1 MEKIATIKDLYV
13 VKKDVMSSGYNA
25 HKIPAGTLV
34 YFEHTEKFGGIP
46 EELMND
52 YKAKGARV
60 PGWISYA
67 DEKNRIIRYA
77 LLKPYQLAKCNSVE
91 DLERY
96 NKVVEDFNAA
106 ERERQEESARNYAE
120 QNAKWEQERKDK
132 AAARDK
138 YMKSYKGRMN
148 LLTEKILRAL
158 VVAAYIIAM
167 KLGSKHR
174 EVVLTI
180 SKYDDDFA
188 RKAQCDVRED
198 IEKAL
203 GRDKHE
209 RYGYGCPYA
218 MMHY

>member
-46 EELMND
+46 EELMNN

-77 LLKPYQLAKCNSVE
+77 LLMPYQLAKCDSVE

-106 ERERQEESARNYAE
+106 ERARQEESARNYAE
-120 QNAKWEQERKDK
+120 QNAKWEQERKDR
-132 AAARDK
+132 AAAREK

-158 VVAAYIIAM
+158 VVAAYTIAM

-174 EVVLTI
+174 EVTLTI
-180 SKYDDDFA
+180 GKYDNDFV
-188 RKAQCDVRED
+188 RKAQWGVRDD

-203 GRDKHE
+203 CRGKHE